1 MLAEVTAAESLEC
14 QPCYRRQAKRGWD
27 RDGTFG
33 GWNKRGYMWKKFQ
46 EEGKELR
53 GSVEEGSKP
62 VEFIVNPR

>member
-1 MLAEVTAAESLEC
+1 
-14 QPCYRRQAKRGWD
+14 
-27 RDGTFG
+27 
-33 GWNKRGYMWKKFQ
+33 MWKKFQ